1 MSYVT
6 LPSSGT
12 GGIIDDLKSYYEQ
25 LKPTIKEA
33 SKAYKDAKKGGTSTD
48 VSAGEPAPEMAPPEA
63 DPSSR
68 SGGGMMGSIPTWAI
82 YAGVG
87 VAVLAIFFNRSK

>member
-1 MSYVT
+1 MSFVT

-12 GGIIDDLKSYYEQ
+12 GGVIDDLKSYYEQ
-25 LKPTIKEA
+25 LKPTIKAA
-33 SKAYKDAKKGGTSTD
+33 SKAYKDSKSGTSTD
-48 VSAGEPAPEMAPPEA
+48 VSAGEPAPEMVPPEA